1 MKKIVIKSVGN
12 LVLFSLFG
20 LAFLFPFS
28 EIQSVEHVGF
38 STTIA
43 IYPVLLAAYLIIC
56 PALYYI
62 LRKKLTWSKNDISEL
77 AFSDERE
84 KMIVAE
90 ATKTSYITLI
100 CGLIASIAIIGG
112 VKLFSLFTHEDINI
126 YFISILLMT
135 ILLVLSTISYC
146 IKWCLEYRK

>member
-12 LVLFSLFG
+12 IILFSLFG

-28 EIQSVEHVGF
+28 EIGVIENVGF
-38 STTIA
+38 RTTIS
-43 IYPVLLAAYLIIC
+43 IYPIMLAAYLIIY
-56 PALYYI
+56 PILYYI
-62 LRKKLTWSKNDISEL
+62 LRKRLMWSKKDVSEL

-84 KMIVAE
+84 KVIVAE

-100 CGLIASIAIIGG
+100 GGLIVGIAIIGG
-112 VKLFSLFTHEDINI
+112 VKLFSLFTHEDISI

-135 ILLVLSTISYC
+135 ILLVVSTVSYC
-146 IKWCLEYRK
+146 IKWCLEYCK